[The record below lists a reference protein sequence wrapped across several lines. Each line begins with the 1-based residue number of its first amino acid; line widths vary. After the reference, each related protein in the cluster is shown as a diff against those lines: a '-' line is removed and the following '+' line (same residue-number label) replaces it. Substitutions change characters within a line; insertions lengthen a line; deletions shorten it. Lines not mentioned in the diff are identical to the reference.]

1 MFYVINKSKIYSY
14 LVALCTVVV
23 LFVAAT
29 TINDMASSSQN
40 LVETGTNVVYRNEI
54 DDIQNNDRHENQFV
68 NSTNHIK

>member
-1 MFYVINKSKIYSY
+1 MFYVVNKSKIYSY

-40 LVETGTNVVYRNEI
+40 LVETGTNVVHRNEVN
-54 DDIQNNDRHENQFV
+54 DIQNNDRLGNQLV
-68 NSTNHIK
+68 NSTNNMK